1 MFSFINKIIVISIL
15 ISLVYPIFSFAD
27 DTNDKSGFVYA
38 DKTVQ
43 SNLWAFLMDH
53 DTAWFR
59 SESAKQIAERVL
71 VYQRDSGGWP
81 KNVDY
86 SVELSS
92 EVMNRFAEFPN
103 EMLAT
108 FDNGATCTELFFL
121 AQIYRYTGDHRYV
134 LAFLKGLDYILAAQY
149 KNGGWPQYFPLRRGY
164 YSHITFNDDAMTGIL
179 FLLNEII
186 HNEQFSFVDQ
196 YRKNRAKRAI
206 EKGINCIL
214 KCQIKVEGEL
224 TGWCAQYDEKSLE
237 PRQARSY
244 ELVSISG
251 KATVG
256 ILRFLMSVEN
266 PSKEIIISI
275 QSGIAWLH
283 KVRIEQK
290 RIVEQPDSES
300 PTGFNRIV
308 IHDDYAPPLWAR
320 FYNINDNRPFF
331 SDRDGKIYTE
341 LSEISSERRN
351 EYGWLG
357 YWPVSLLKNDYP
369 QWLIEN
375 SIKHNVLDWD
385 VY

>member
-1 MFSFINKIIVISIL
+1 MDSLIKKIIVLIFLIL
-15 ISLVYPIFSFAD
+15 PIFSFANS
-27 DTNDKSGFVYA
+27 TNEINQLVYA

-43 SNLWAFLMDH
+43 SNLWAFFMDH
-53 DTAWFR
+53 DTEWFR
-59 SESAKQIAERVL
+59 SNDAKQIAERVL

-92 EVMNRFAEFPN
+92 EVMNRFAEYPN

-108 FDNGATCTELFFL
+108 FDNGATYTQLFFL

-149 KNGGWPQYFPLRRGY
+149 DNGGWPQYYPLRRGY

-179 FLLNEII
+179 FLLNETV

-196 YRKNRAKRAI
+196 SRKSKAKKAI
-206 EKGINCIL
+206 DKGIDCIL
-214 KCQIKVEGEL
+214 ESQIKVNGEL
-224 TGWCAQYDEKSLE
+224 TGWCAQYDERTLE

-256 ILRFLMSVEN
+256 ILRFLMTIEN
-266 PSKEIIISI
+266 PSKEIVTSI
-275 QSGIAWLH
+275 QSGITWLH

-290 RIVEQPDSES
+290 RIIEQPDSES
-300 PTGFNRIV
+300 PTGFDRIV

-357 YWPVSLLKNDYP
+357 YWPASLLNNDYP
-369 QWLIEN
+369 HWLEKN
-375 SIKHNVLDWD
+375 SIEHDVLDSD